1 MATYKQR
8 TPYQR
13 HTASYSDEED
23 PGSSNKLSTT
33 NLSVNLNSYQHH
45 SSNSASYLLSED
57 DILENTSEREWTSI
71 RNSSASARARARQQQ
86 YLDQQQQRTR
96 EWQFVLAQHHQSF
109 LSHSTPA
116 TAATT
121 TTPTTTITTTTT
133 TTTTTTPI
141 PIVTTTPIATT
152 TTIAS
157 RDINSDDYDEPLS
170 GTEIPSVVNSPRVT
184 DVTSSV
190 PEVGGGGEHSG
201 YLGFSDL
208 TSDGLESVLESED
221 MGVWS
226 HEDDEDP
233 MQLSTPSLRR
243 PPLISSPL
251 AASSTTSLSNL
262 PRPSFA
268 ANLSSQSI
276 NEPKFQNQ
284 MPFHDGSG
292 NFFATRS
299 IRSNL
304 ESDIDSELGWET
316 SSSRASSVFNAYR
329 ATHSPIRRRISSSE
343 FKAVIQNIADL
354 QHTTSRQHIMQDRSR
369 SRGGTDIGYF
379 FSSASDSRPHFTYPN
394 VVTKRPIFNIYESD
408 MEDMAA
414 MVKEEPTKISWLQA
428 FEKAMTLLN
437 SSEYDV
443 PTSDP
448 TMVHPIKTLAQQL
461 TPKEE
466 EEEEV
471 TSSENKEYPTTPE
484 SSTDSTTKQVAL
496 QQVKQNMAA
505 ASLETMTKLQTRKR
519 SNSHRRHT
527 TDPMQVDFVPT
538 MRERTMYEEAQRK
551 ERRTMSRSTGTS
563 TSMSDTNLLAV
574 VISTLRRFRDHV
586 KSNLLYPSDLY
597 DEEDRQS
604 DLARSLGFDGDLGI
618 EWLANGATRRDGRRV
633 GGNGGVGG
641 VDNID
646 NVGSTST
653 TLERPARRHERTP
666 SYASSS
672 RSSSRQNIRRS
683 GSDCGLESMRHYR
696 NRESH
701 HSIHSSH
708 YRPSLVE

>member
-13 HTASYSDEED
+13 HTATYSDDED
-23 PGSSNKLSTT
+23 PQTLLASGSSNKPSTT
-33 NLSVNLNSYQHH
+33 THSVNLNSYHNHSHQHQHH
-45 SSNSASYLLSED
+45 NSNTASHLLTED
-57 DILENTSEREWTSI
+57 NILDNTSDREWTSI
-71 RNSSASARARARQQQ
+71 RNSTASARAKARQQQ

-109 LSHSTPA
+109 LSHSI
-116 TAATT
+116 
-121 TTPTTTITTTTT
+121 PTTNTTTTT
-133 TTTTTTPI
+133 TANTT
-141 PIVTTTPIATT
+141 
-152 TTIAS
+152 AS
-157 RDINSDDYDEPLS
+157 RDTTPGDYDELLS
-170 GTEIPSVVNSPRVT
+170 GTEIPSVVTSPRVIGAAPG
-184 DVTSSV
+184 VA
-190 PEVGGGGEHSG
+190 EAGGGEHSS

-208 TSDGLESVLESED
+208 TSDGLESVIESED
-221 MGVWS
+221 LGVWS

-233 MQLSTPSLRR
+233 MLLSTPAFRR
-243 PPLISSPL
+243 LPSSSSPL

-268 ANLSSQSI
+268 ASLSYQSI

-292 NFFATRS
+292 NFFATQS

-304 ESDIDSELGWET
+304 ESDMDSELGWET
-316 SSSRASSVFNAYR
+316 SSSRASSVINAYH
-329 ATHSPIRRRISSSE
+329 TTPSPIRRRISSSE

-354 QHTTSRQHIMQDRSR
+354 QHTTSRQQIMQERSR
-369 SRGGTDIGYF
+369 SRGGADSGYF

-394 VVTKRPIFNIYESD
+394 VVTRRPIFNIYESD

-414 MVKEEPTKISWLQA
+414 MVMEKPTKISWLQA
-428 FEKAMTLLN
+428 FEKALTLLN
-437 SSEYDV
+437 ADEYEA
-443 PTSDP
+443 PPSDP
-448 TMVHPIKTLAQQL
+448 TMLHPIKALAQHL
-461 TPKEE
+461 TPEE
-466 EEEEV
+466 EA
-471 TSSENKEYPTTPE
+471 TPSENKEYPILSSQVTITPE
-484 SSTDSTTKQVAL
+484 SSSDSATKQVAL

-505 ASLETMTKLQTRKR
+505 ASLETMTRLQTRKR
-519 SNSHRRHT
+519 SNSHRRHSS
-527 TDPMQVDFVPT
+527 DPMQVDFVPT
-538 MRERTMYEEAQRK
+538 VRERSIYEEVQRK

-586 KSNLLYPSDLY
+586 KSNILYPSDFY

-618 EWLANGATRRDGRRV
+618 EWLANGATRSEGRRA
-633 GGNGGVGG
+633 GGSGEGGSG
-641 VDNID
+641 VDNVE
-646 NVGSTST
+646 NVGSSST

-672 RSSSRQNIRRS
+672 RSSSRQNVRRT
-683 GSDCGLESMRHYR
+683 GSDCGLESMKHYR

-701 HSIHSSH
+701 RSIHSSH

>member
-57 DILENTSEREWTSI
+57 DILENTSDREWTSI

-121 TTPTTTITTTTT
+121 TTPTSTITTTATT
-133 TTTTTTPI
+133 SLTPTPTSTTTP
-141 PIVTTTPIATT
+141 PATAT
-152 TTIAS
+152 AS
-157 RDINSDDYDEPLS
+157 RVINPDDYDEPLS

-184 DVTSSV
+184 DVTSSLA
-190 PEVGGGGEHSG
+190 EVSGGGEHSG

-233 MQLSTPSLRR
+233 MQLSTPSLLR
-243 PPLISSPL
+243 PPLLSSPL

-292 NFFATRS
+292 NFFATQS

-369 SRGGTDIGYF
+369 SRGGADSGYF
-379 FSSASDSRPHFTYPN
+379 FSPASDSRPHFTYPN

-448 TMVHPIKTLAQQL
+448 TMVHPIKALAQHL

-466 EEEEV
+466 EV
-471 TSSENKEYPTTPE
+471 TPSENKEYPTTPE
-484 SSTDSTTKQVAL
+484 SSTDSVTKQVAL

-505 ASLETMTKLQTRKR
+505 ASLETMTRLQTRKR
-519 SNSHRRHT
+519 SNSHRRNT
-527 TDPMQVDFVPT
+527 SDPMQVDFVPT
-538 MRERTMYEEAQRK
+538 MRERSMYEEVQRK

-586 KSNLLYPSDLY
+586 KSNLLYPSDFY

-618 EWLANGATRRDGRRV
+618 EWLANGATRKDGGRT
-633 GGNGGVGG
+633 GGTGG
-641 VDNID
+641 VDNIE
-646 NVGSTST
+646 NAGGSTST
-653 TLERPARRHERTP
+653 NLERPARRHERTP

-696 NRESH
+696 SRESH